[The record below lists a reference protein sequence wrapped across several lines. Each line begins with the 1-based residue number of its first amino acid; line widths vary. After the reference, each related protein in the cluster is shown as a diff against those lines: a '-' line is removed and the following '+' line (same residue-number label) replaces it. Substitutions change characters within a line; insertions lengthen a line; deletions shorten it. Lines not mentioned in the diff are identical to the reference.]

1 MKEMGAIWKGSFALY
16 FFPSC
21 HRGTIIHISEEL
33 EELLNKEVRPQM
45 KQSEMTNIILT
56 AA

>member
-1 MKEMGAIWKGSFALY
+1 MKETGAIWKGSFALY
-16 FFPSC
+16 FFLSC
-21 HRGTIIHISEEL
+21 HRGTIIHFSEEL

-45 KQSEMTNIILT
+45 KQSEMNNIILT